1 MLAQLLLYLALTS
14 SISNPLASALE
25 SFHRVAPYRVTIQSM
40 SGDSCQIIRHFFKR
54 TGFVRMEFIL
64 HLWKER

>member
-25 SFHRVAPYRVTIQSM
+25 SFHRVATYRVTIQSM
-40 SGDSCQIIRHFFKR
+40 SGDSRQIIRYFFKR
-54 TGFVRMEFIL
+54 PEFVRMEFTL

>member
-25 SFHRVAPYRVTIQSM
+25 SFHCVATYRVTIQSIR
-40 SGDSCQIIRHFFKR
+40 GDSRQIVRYFFKR
-54 TGFVRMEFIL
+54 PGFVRMNTN
-64 HLWKER
+64 